1 MVRMHKAIPMLR
13 VILVLLVGLF
23 SLWHAPGPIGAAE
36 RSAPDQNA
44 ETAAPIEE
52 GSSYRI
58 GPGDILSI
66 SVWKESALSKQ
77 VVVLPDG
84 YITFPLIG
92 LVKAAGLT
100 VDELQAIVESKLV
113 RFIPK
118 PSLSVSIEQIRSLY
132 VYVIGKVNKSGRFEL
147 NANVTVL
154 QALAM
159 AGGLNPFAKQNQI
172 RIFRKNNAKTIIFD
186 FDYSAVSRGRQLNQN
201 ILLKRGDIVVVP

>member
-1 MVRMHKAIPMLR
+1 MVRMRKAIPMIQAK
-13 VILVLLVGLF
+13 VIILAGLL
-23 SLWHAPGPIGAAE
+23 SLCHTPMLIGAAE
-36 RSAPDQNA
+36 STATDQTTKTVTSIS
-44 ETAAPIEE
+44 EQP
-52 GSSYRI
+52 SYRI

-66 SVWKESALSKQ
+66 SVWKEAALTKQ

-92 LVKAAGLT
+92 LVKAEGRT
-100 VDELQAIVESKLV
+100 VDELQAIVESKLT

-154 QALAM
+154 EALAM
-159 AGGLNPFAKQNQI
+159 AGGLNPFAKKNQI
-172 RIFRKNNAKTIIFD
+172 RIFRKNNAETIIFD
-186 FDYSAVSRGRQLNQN
+186 FDYSAVSRGQQLNQN